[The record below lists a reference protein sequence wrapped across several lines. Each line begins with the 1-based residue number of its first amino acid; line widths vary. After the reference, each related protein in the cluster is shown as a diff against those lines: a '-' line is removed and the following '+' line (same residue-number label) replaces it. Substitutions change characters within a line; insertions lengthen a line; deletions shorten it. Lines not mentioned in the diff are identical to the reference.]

1 MKITLRQLRNLI
13 RESLGRDL
21 VEAVELSRADRMR
34 IVAVARQLVKDT
46 GGVDPDSDHLASRLR
61 SAALDAMNDQEDSRL
76 DDSELPNDVI
86 LDILLSH
93 GFGIHKDGGIVDM
106 SGMSGTEGSDGQSRV
121 SEVKSIIEQFG
132 ITGGQLPRAQM
143 SLEDTGPFMRNAIVR
158 SAMGEINHWKGMT
171 NEHELDPRWQ
181 ALHRDKPTFESYADS
196 ALDEIREKVFKGDYV
211 IPLDM
216 VGMKEMKITKRQL
229 RRIILESL
237 NEAKT
242 VPSLWWE
249 YDPQD
254 VVTDIYHQR
263 RQLPPKDWKN
273 HWPDIKRKLEEK
285 WPRPE
290 HLAGETY
297 ESGYDYEGGEDRGL
311 AASEYTLPPPPKPPA
326 NWRPGQR
333 VSWNRLASHPEHG
346 HLAVPDNYEFFL
358 KAHDKLLADYS
369 KDSKDPDQ
377 MASALSMIALEAQG
391 LGPSA
396 SQPATTGFP
405 DLDAKLRGLPPGHV
419 DLSQLSE
426 SRIDLGRWN
435 KMAGTLL
442 CEADYHDFGIPV
454 PAEELRHRSMLPSEE
469 VQATHFSDHPGN
481 LSLMDWAN
489 KAAHTLGLPR
499 AESLPNFIDPM
510 TGNAILSPVDEHR
523 MGTSPEEYAEKVRAH
538 ERSLF
543 DMGRM

>member
-1 MKITLRQLRNLI
+1 MKITRRQLRRLI
-13 RESLGRDL
+13 RE
-21 VEAVELSRADRMR
+21 
-34 IVAVARQLVKDT
+34 
-46 GGVDPDSDHLASRLR
+46 
-61 SAALDAMNDQEDSRL
+61 
-76 DDSELPNDVI
+76 
-86 LDILLSH
+86 
-93 GFGIHKDGGIVDM
+93 
-106 SGMSGTEGSDGQSRV
+106 
-121 SEVKSIIEQFG
+121 QFG
-132 ITGGQLPRAQM
+132 ATRGRIPKTQI
-143 SLEDTGPFMRNAIVR
+143 SLEDTGPFMKNAIVR
-158 SAMGEINHWKGMT
+158 AAMKEINHWKGMT

-216 VGMKEMKITKRQL
+216 VGMKEMKINKTDLK
-229 RRIILESL
+229 RIIKEEISKLSEMRRPPL
-237 NEAKT
+237 DPEGYDYDAM
-242 VPSLWWE
+242 WQDE
-249 YDPQD
+249 Y
-254 VVTDIYHQR
+254 VR
-263 RQLPPKDWKN
+263 RP
-273 HWPDIKRKLEEK
+273 
-285 WPRPE
+285 
-290 HLAGETY
+290 
-297 ESGYDYEGGEDRGL
+297 DYEGGEDRGL

-377 MASALSMIALEAQG
+377 MASALSMIALEAQD

-405 DLDAKLRGLPPGHV
+405 DLDAKLRRGRGSGHV

-442 CEADYHDFGIPV
+442 CEADYHDFGIPIPV
-454 PAEELRHRSMLPSEE
+454 EDLRYRSMLPSEE

-489 KAAHTLGLPR
+489 KAAGALGLPG
-499 AESLPNFIDPM
+499 AKSLPNFHDPM
-510 TGNAILSPVDEHR
+510 TGNPILSPVDEHR

>member
-1 MKITLRQLRNLI
+1 MKITRHQLRRLI
-13 RESLGRDL
+13 RE
-21 VEAVELSRADRMR
+21 
-34 IVAVARQLVKDT
+34 
-46 GGVDPDSDHLASRLR
+46 
-61 SAALDAMNDQEDSRL
+61 
-76 DDSELPNDVI
+76 
-86 LDILLSH
+86 
-93 GFGIHKDGGIVDM
+93 
-106 SGMSGTEGSDGQSRV
+106 
-121 SEVKSIIEQFG
+121 QFG
-132 ITGGQLPRAQM
+132 ATSGRIPKTQI
-143 SLEDTGPFMRNAIVR
+143 SLEDTGPFMKNAIVR
-158 SAMGEINHWKGMT
+158 AAMKEINHWKGMT

-242 VPSLWWE
+242 VPSRWWE

-285 WPRPE
+285 WPRLDPE
-290 HLAGETY
+290 
-297 ESGYDYEGGEDRGL
+297 GYDYD
-311 AASEYTLPPPPKPPA
+311 ASWQEEQMATALPHHWLPP
-326 NWRPGQR
+326 QR
-333 VSWNRLASHPEHG
+333 AAWNKLKKHRSDLAT
-346 HLAVPDNYEFFL
+346 PDNYSFFETAYNRL
-358 KAHDKLLADYS
+358 LPDPKRDTHD
-369 KDSKDPDQ
+369 PEQ
-377 MASALSMIALEAQG
+377 MASMLSMVALESDG
-391 LGPSA
+391 LGP
-396 SQPATTGFP
+396 PGGMPGFM
-405 DLDAKLRGLPPGHV
+405 DLPEELRALPPAPA

-442 CEADYHDFGIPV
+442 CETDYHDFGIPV
-454 PAEELRHRSMLPSEE
+454 PVEDLRHRSMLPSEE

-481 LSLMDWAN
+481 LSLMGWAN
-489 KAAHTLGLPR
+489 KAAHALGLPGV
-499 AESLPNFIDPM
+499 ESLPRFSDPD
-510 TGNAILSPVDEHR
+510 TGNAILLPVDEHR
-523 MGTSPEEYAEKVRAH
+523 MGTSPEEYAEKVRAY